1 MMFLVE
7 ISNGRSS
14 RLPRLEGIGG
24 SRNLSAS
31 SSLEVMLV
39 LFHQISWSIIE

>member
-31 SSLEVMLV
+31 SSLEVMHV
-39 LFHQISWSIIE
+39 LFHPTSWSIIE

>member
-1 MMFLVE
+1 MMFLE
-7 ISNGRSS
+7 GMRNGNVS
-14 RLPRLEGIGG
+14 RLQLLEGIGG

-39 LFHQISWSIIE
+39 LFHRISWSIIE